1 MQGKIAIGIWFVF
14 WGLIVL
20 LYNLNIINFNFW
32 AILPYWPLLIISIG
46 ASLIFQNRRNNIL
59 IISSINIILCLV
71 IVYIG
76 LTSTNKFD
84 ITDTVSISNSN
95 ESTLGSESQ
104 IATPYSNN
112 IKSAQLILNG
122 GGLALRIDSNESNEL
137 LEATSDHRGV
147 GFKLAR
153 KGDDDHPVLE
163 INNILRN
170 ENKNSKATVLL
181 NSSPIW
187 DIQINMGAAKL
198 NADLRNHKIS
208 NLEVNAG
215 AASMNITLG
224 MPTVAD
230 SKINMNTAASSFVI
244 NIPRDAACRLE
255 MSTVLSSRK
264 LDGFEKIDDYYQ
276 TTNYNTA
283 TNKYN
288 ISIDGAANSLKI
300 NKY

>member
-137 LEATSDHRGV
+137 LEATSDHQGV

-153 KGDDDHPVLE
+153 KGDDNHPVLE
-163 INNILRN
+163 INNIIRN

-208 NLEVNAG
+208 NFEVNAG
-215 AASMNITLG
+215 ATSMNITLG

-255 MSTVLSSRK
+255 ISTVLSSRK

>member
-137 LEATSDHRGV
+137 LEATSDHQGV

-153 KGDDDHPVLE
+153 KGDDNHPVLE
-163 INNILRN
+163 INNIIRN
-170 ENKNSKATVLL
+170 ENKNSKATELL

-208 NLEVNAG
+208 NFEVNAG
-215 AASMNITLG
+215 ATSMNITLG

-255 MSTVLSSRK
+255 ISTVLSSRK

>member
-137 LEATSDHRGV
+137 LEATSDHQGV

-153 KGDDDHPVLE
+153 KGDDNHPVLE
-163 INNILRN
+163 INNIIRN

-208 NLEVNAG
+208 NFEVNAG
-215 AASMNITLG
+215 ATSMNITLG